1 MHLHALF
8 LASLPTVFA
17 ALARREDGYFG
28 YELHSRGDDPQAA
41 VYQTENTD
49 TSGGV
54 PLSPIP
60 DVYLNASVSVGEI
73 NIQVDNLTAR
83 IEASDERE
91 RSQRH
96 YLTEHAKWDRK
107 AYAALVQAGIDID
120 PPPSIF

>member
-1 MHLHALF
+1 MNEVDVSQSSIMIAATIFAGVLGILSRSF
-8 LASLPTVFA
+8 LSTFREWSDAK
-17 ALARREDGYFG
+17 RRTAIE
-28 YELHSRGDDPQAA
+28 RDDADIA
-41 VYQTENTD
+41 D
-49 TSGGV
+49 
-54 PLSPIP
+54 LKR
-60 DVYLNASVSVGEI
+60 
-73 NIQVDNLTAR
+73 QVDNLTAR